1 MSAENF
7 EFLLKALL
15 KLNIDINIFG
25 DLELMLMFHMKEIV
39 ILEGHTLKTF
49 SKDSLIDN

>member
-39 ILEGHTLKTF
+39 ILEGRTLKTF